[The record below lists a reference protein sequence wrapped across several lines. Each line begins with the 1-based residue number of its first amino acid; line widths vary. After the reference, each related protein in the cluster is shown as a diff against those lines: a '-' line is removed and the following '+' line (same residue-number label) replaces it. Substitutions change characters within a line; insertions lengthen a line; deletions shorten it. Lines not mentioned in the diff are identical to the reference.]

1 MIRFISSLV
10 FLYVRI
16 MNETS
21 RKSTKN
27 IYFLSQVEEIG
38 HLKLTIFFKY
48 RNLSQFTTFDII
60 IISEHFNPH
69 LISKSHKNKNK
80 NCQSTL
86 VITKTY
92 IPLVPSSTNNQKEI
106 AMFPHSTR
114 SSSSN
119 KPCPLLPKLHPIHLP
134 KKRKKKEKEK
144 KKPLNKNQFLHQA
157 QSYSCLTHFKASI
170 IIKWNEQCQ
179 SMSTKC

>member
-10 FLYVRI
+10 FFFVRI

-21 RKSTKN
+21 RKSTKSVY
-27 IYFLSQVEEIG
+27 IFS
-38 HLKLTIFFKY
+38 LKLRRLVISNWLSLFKF

-134 KKRKKKEKEK
+134 KKKTS
-144 KKPLNKNQFLHQA
+144 L
-157 QSYSCLTHFKASI
+157 
-170 IIKWNEQCQ
+170 
-179 SMSTKC
+179 

>member
-10 FLYVRI
+10 FFFVRI

-21 RKSTKN
+21 RKSTKSVY
-27 IYFLSQVEEIG
+27 IFS
-38 HLKLTIFFKY
+38 LKLRRLVISNWLSLFKF

-60 IISEHFNPH
+60 IISEHFNPR
-69 LISKSHKNKNK
+69 LISKSHKNK

-134 KKRKKKEKEK
+134 KK
-144 KKPLNKNQFLHQA
+144 KPLYKNQFLHQA
-157 QSYSCLTHFKASI
+157 QSYSCLAHFKALI
-170 IIKWNEQCQ
+170 IIKRNEKCQ